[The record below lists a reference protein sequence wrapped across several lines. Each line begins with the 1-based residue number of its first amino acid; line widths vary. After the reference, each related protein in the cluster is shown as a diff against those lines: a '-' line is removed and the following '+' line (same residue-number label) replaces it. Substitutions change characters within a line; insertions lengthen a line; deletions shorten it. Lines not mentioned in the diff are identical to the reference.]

1 MTPAT
6 EKFYNDLLNLGIA
19 FSLMALCIYFLVRY
33 IMILRNDVR
42 TVANDKEVLRLEKDN
57 EIKRLNELIHQL
69 EKDNSEELREITAD
83 SLKTVQKATDVMVE
97 VNKNIIIY
105 ESRKK

>member
-57 EIKRLNELIHQL
+57 EIKRLNVLIHQL

>member
-19 FSLMALCIYFLVRY
+19 FILMALCIYFLVRY
-33 IMILRNDVR
+33 IIILRNDVQ